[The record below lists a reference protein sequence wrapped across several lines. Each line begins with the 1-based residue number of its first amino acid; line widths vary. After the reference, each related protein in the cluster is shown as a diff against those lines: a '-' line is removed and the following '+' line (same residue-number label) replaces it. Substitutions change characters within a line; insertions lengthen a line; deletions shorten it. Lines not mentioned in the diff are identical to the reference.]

1 MSGNDRFNDDA
12 LTWDTKP
19 DVLLATKLAHP
30 AYLSRLPGPET
41 LSTQDILEIGCG
53 TGILSLLLAPSVR
66 SLTAV
71 DAAPGM
77 IDVFRAKLAA
87 ANPPVKNI
95 LPVNTL
101 LIDPDDASIQIDPV
115 TGDTVS
121 QGRRFDVV
129 VSHLVLHHIADL
141 TGLFATIFGCMKPG
155 GKVMVTD
162 FEDFGPEAR
171 RFHPEARMAGVERH
185 GIKRSDIQAWLENA
199 GFVDVQVETAF
210 EMDKMVETV
219 PGNGIMEH
227 NMTFPFLICSGT
239 KPQ

>member
-30 AYLSRLPGPET
+30 AYLSRLLNPET
-41 LSTQDILEIGCG
+41 VSTFDVLEIGCG

-77 IDVFRAKLAA
+77 IQVFEAKLAA
-87 ANPPVKNI
+87 ADPPAKNV

-101 LIDPDDASIQIDPV
+101 LTDPDDASIQVDPV
-115 TGDTVS
+115 TGETVK
-121 QGRRFDVV
+121 GRRFDVV

-141 TGLFATIFGCMKPG
+141 AALFATIFGCLKSG

-185 GIKRSDIQAWLENA
+185 GIKRTDIQGWLEGA
-199 GFVDVQVETAF
+199 GFVDVKVETAF
-210 EMDKMVETV
+210 EMDKLVETV
-219 PGNGIMEH
+219 PGNGINEH

-239 KPQ
+239 KP